1 MFSRKEENGS
11 SGLVLRFLKSVDMM
25 LYNYFGIAS
34 VSQWDKQCD
43 LQADEDQ
50 RVH

>member
-1 MFSRKEENGS
+1 MFSREEENGS
-11 SGLVLRFLKSVDMM
+11 SGLVLRFLKSVEAV
-25 LYNYFGIAS
+25 LYNYFGISS

-43 LQADEDQ
+43 LQANKDQ